1 MSSRLS
7 SADPGFRGW
16 QTDAAISDEV
26 MWSACEVECH
36 QPVLSTTQPNKGPCQ
51 RRGPAAMPSVWGWS
65 RICGNDNCDNKND
78 HNNSDCN
85 VTQTGCSASWSSAAW
100 NQKSSTLWVT
110 PPAPSTVPG
119 FESMGQNIGRW
130 LFASVTRLATDFTVI
145 PNTSH
150 QVPAQKPDLFQIQK
164 IPSKE
169 KEQQWIPFQM
179 YKLKKSFCVIAVH
192 RRSTERTCFSVNEG
206 KSSTMFPNRNVSCQ
220 PLDPDTCWWCAKIL
234 KHYFPPQD
242 NFPSMSVALHKRH
255 PQGCYPCPSWVLL
268 PPPQVLGGSD
278 VLGICSQIWF
288 LWCDSPKT
296 GQCSA
301 WSSRV
306 ADKIFIRIHSE
317 MFLSTTCMFPLLEK
331 WAEQSQVECLR
342 QSEISELGQL
352 IIYNIFWN
360 NTNVL
365 RIQIRFSLSKVRGF
379 QKPTTASNE
388 NHSRVLQG
396 QCLPTFLQSFW
407 LIGILFALFL
417 IQKDGRLCETYIF
430 MFPIKIWGEKC
441 MLLVVQ
447 SGLPGWTDTT
457 GGQGTK
463 PFECVGQTSCSVCIS
478 ALVFP
483 ANLSHCSDSDFG
495 QYFSFPLKRELF
507 RMRITH
513 DTVARILVFGQKLH
527 DAQHTT

>member
-268 PPPQVLGGSD
+268 PPP
-278 VLGICSQIWF
+278 
-288 LWCDSPKT
+288 K
-296 GQCSA
+296 CSA
-301 WSSRV
+301 
-306 ADKIFIRIHSE
+306 AA
-317 MFLSTTCMFPLLEK
+317 MFLVFAAKSGFFDATPQRL
-331 WAEQSQVECLR
+331 A
-342 QSEISELGQL
+342 
-352 IIYNIFWN
+352 
-360 NTNVL
+360 NVL
-365 RIQIRFSLSKVRGF
+365 RDQAELRTRFSFAFIQKCSCPQHVCFRCWKSEQNKVKWNVCGKVKSPSWDNSLYIISFEIIRTCSESKF
-379 QKPTTASNE
+379 ASLCQRFVA
-388 NHSRVLQG
+388 SKSQRL
-396 QCLPTFLQSFW
+396 LPTRTIPGYYRDNASPRFSN
-407 LIGILFALFL
+407 LF
-417 IQKDGRLCETYIF
+417 
-430 MFPIKIWGEKC
+430 
-441 MLLVVQ
+441 
-447 SGLPGWTDTT
+447 GW
-457 GGQGTK
+457 
-463 PFECVGQTSCSVCIS
+463 
-478 ALVFP
+478 
-483 ANLSHCSDSDFG
+483 
-495 QYFSFPLKRELF
+495 
-507 RMRITH
+507 
-513 DTVARILVFGQKLH
+513 
-527 DAQHTT
+527 